1 MDEKQNNIPV
11 ESMNLYQ
18 KISGIREIADVVKK
32 SASGYSY
39 KYTPEDEIL
48 AYVKAGMSKYNVTI
62 FPRVKYDTFNLSPV
76 AKQKYDKINKAM
88 YTDSNA
94 EYLVQAN
101 VEFVIVNN
109 DNTNETLVVPWV
121 IVASAG
127 DPAQAFGSALTYG
140 NRYFLLKFFGVA
152 TTEDDPDAWLQKKKD
167 AEAKDELE
175 AAKAVVAKIDE
186 LVKANISATNRTEF
200 TQALVKSKLIIVDG
214 KASAN
219 YLAIKTLSAA
229 NETFKFVQ
237 QYFNKPVAAK
247 EE

>member
-11 ESMNLYQ
+11 ETMNLYQ
-18 KISGIREIADVVKK
+18 KISGIREIADVVQK

-39 KYTPEDEIL
+39 KYVPEDEIL

-62 FPRVKYDTFNLSPV
+62 FPRVNYETFSLSPV
-76 AKQKYDKINKAM
+76 PKQRYDKVNKTM
-88 YTDSNA
+88 YTDNNA
-94 EYLVQAN
+94 EYLVQSN

-109 DNTNETLVVPWV
+109 DNTSEMLVVPWV

-167 AEAKDELE
+167 AEAKDEME

-186 LVKANISATNRTEF
+186 LVKSNITTANRTGF
-200 TQALVKSKLIIVDG
+200 TQALIKSKIIIVDG

-229 NETFKFVQ
+229 NEAFKFVQ
-237 QYFNKPVAAK
+237 QYFSEPVAAK